1 MARACCRWRS
11 HAQQRL
17 TPASVPQL
25 GAGRVIAGTARGI
38 RLVAPREGTR
48 PLGDRVK
55 QTLFSVLEGGALGD
69 WPVPFLDLF
78 AGSGAAG
85 IEALSRGSPRVVFVE
100 RDPTAVRTIRENLR
114 RTKLE
119 GEAQIEAVQ
128 SDVLRFLARAGDL
141 AGHRAGESAVES
153 AGESAGGSTRE
164 SNAVEAPF
172 GAVLIDPPY
181 GDAAMLPALER
192 LGRPESRLV
201 GKGSV
206 VVAKHF
212 WRDRLPPQ
220 IGALELQRERRFGET
235 MLTFYQV
242 VPER

>member
-1 MARACCRWRS
+1 
-11 HAQQRL
+11 
-17 TPASVPQL
+17 VPQL
-25 GAGRVIAGTARGI
+25 GAGRVIAGSARGI
-38 RLVAPREGTR
+38 RLVAPGEGTR

-55 QTLFSVLEGGALGD
+55 QTLFSVLEGGAIGE

-100 RDPTAVRTIRENLR
+100 RDSSAVRTIRENLR
-114 RTKLE
+114 RTRLD
-119 GEAQIEAVQ
+119 GVAQIETVQ
-128 SDVLRFLARAGDL
+128 SDVLRFLDG
-141 AGHRAGESAVES
+141 
-153 AGESAGGSTRE
+153 TRT
-164 SNAVEAPF
+164 VDAPF

-201 GKGSV
+201 GEGSV

-212 WRDRLPPQ
+212 WRDGLPPR

-235 MLTFYQV
+235 MLSFYQV

>member
-1 MARACCRWRS
+1 
-11 HAQQRL
+11 
-17 TPASVPQL
+17 VPEL
-25 GAGRVIAGTARGI
+25 GAGRVIAGSARGI
-38 RLVAPREGTR
+38 RLFAPGEGTR

-55 QTLFSVLEGGALGD
+55 QTLFSVLEGGALGE

-85 IEALSRGSPRVVFVE
+85 IEAISRGSPRVVFVE
-100 RDPTAVRTIRENLR
+100 RDPSAVRTIRENLR
-114 RTKLE
+114 RTRLE
-119 GEAQIEAVQ
+119 GVAQIESVQ
-128 SDVLRFLARAGDL
+128 SDVLRFLARADGMAGD
-141 AGHRAGESAVES
+141 RAGESA
-153 AGESAGGSTRE
+153 GESTHE
-164 SNAVEAPF
+164 SVAVDAAF

-201 GKGSV
+201 GEGSV

-212 WRDRLPPQ
+212 WRDRLPPR

-235 MLTFYQV
+235 MLSFYQV
-242 VPER
+242 VPEP